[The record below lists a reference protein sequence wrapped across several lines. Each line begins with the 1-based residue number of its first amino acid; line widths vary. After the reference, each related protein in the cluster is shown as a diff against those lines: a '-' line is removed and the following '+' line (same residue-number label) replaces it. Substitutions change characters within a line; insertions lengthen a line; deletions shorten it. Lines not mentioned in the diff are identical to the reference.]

1 MSTQFTA
8 VRRGHIV
15 PTMNSSIRTKG
26 NDNLEGL
33 KIILI
38 IFYHEKNE
46 NASTALKVSSGLKW
60 RQIDWNNEFFIFD
73 KIMAIA
79 AKSGWIQIALLSRG
93 ISMQDFLQMR
103 KIKLHLKKNNKF
115 Q

>member
-15 PTMNSSIRTKG
+15 PTMNSSIQADTKG
-26 NDNLEGL
+26 NDNLQFDYLKGL

-46 NASTALKVSSGLKW
+46 NISAALKV
-60 RQIDWNNEFFIFD
+60 
-73 KIMAIA
+73 
-79 AKSGWIQIALLSRG
+79 
-93 ISMQDFLQMR
+93 
-103 KIKLHLKKNNKF
+103 
-115 Q
+115 

>member
-15 PTMNSSIRTKG
+15 PTMNSSIQADTKG
-26 NDNLEGL
+26 NDNLQFDSLEGL

-93 ISMQDFLQMR
+93 ISVLDFL
-103 KIKLHLKKNNKF
+103 
-115 Q
+115 

>member
-46 NASTALKVSSGLKW
+46 NISAALKVSSG
-60 RQIDWNNEFFIFD
+60 
-73 KIMAIA
+73 
-79 AKSGWIQIALLSRG
+79 
-93 ISMQDFLQMR
+93 
-103 KIKLHLKKNNKF
+103 
-115 Q
+115 